1 MVLISPFYRVANF
14 FWIWCSTNHNI
25 LKYKQIARTLMSSPA
40 ANKKNPATDNI
51 QHKQIEENKL
61 LLKNNL
67 QNTTNFKIS
76 VLHSW

>member
-51 QHKQIEENKL
+51 QHKQIEENKIL
-61 LLKNNL
+61 FRKTIY
-67 QNTTNFKIS
+67 TTQQT
-76 VLHSW
+76 